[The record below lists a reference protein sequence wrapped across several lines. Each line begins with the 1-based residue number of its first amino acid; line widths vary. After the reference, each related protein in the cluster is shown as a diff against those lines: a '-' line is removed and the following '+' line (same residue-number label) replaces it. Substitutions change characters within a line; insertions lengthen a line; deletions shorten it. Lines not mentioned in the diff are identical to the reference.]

1 VWRYAVRRFV
11 QAVVLWIGVTALSFA
26 IIHAAPGGPVQFFE
40 DPRFSPEVRDEIERS
55 FGLRDPI
62 PVQYARWLSGVVRLD
77 FGRSFADNRPVMER
91 IVERW
96 PNSLQLTVFG
106 LVVGLLGIPLG
117 VASAVRRGGLFDNV
131 VRVAVV
137 LLNAVPHW
145 WLGLMALIVVANT
158 APILPLGGMT
168 TVGRGDLLDRLW
180 HMLLPGTL
188 LAMGGWIV
196 YARFMRSEMLEVLQ
210 QDYVR
215 TARAKG
221 VPEARV
227 LRRHAL
233 RNALIPV
240 ATILGGS
247 LPAFFGGTLL
257 IETIFS
263 WPGLGR
269 LFYDAASGRDYP
281 TLMAVTVIGSFLV
294 LMGNLVADLLYG
306 VVDPRVRYD

>member
-1 VWRYAVRRFV
+1 MWRYALRRFV
-11 QAVVLWIGVTALSFA
+11 QAVLLWLGVTALSFA
-26 IIHAAPGGPVQFFE
+26 IVHAAPGGPVQFFE
-40 DPRFSPEVRDEIERS
+40 DPRFSPEVRDQIEAS
-55 FGLRDPI
+55 LGLHDPI
-62 PVQYARWLSGVVRLD
+62 PLQYVRWLSGVARLD
-77 FGRSFADNRPVMER
+77 FGRSFVDDRPVMDR
-91 IVERW
+91 ILERW
-96 PNSLQLTVFG
+96 PNSLELTVFA
-106 LVVGLLGIPLG
+106 LLLGLLGIPVG
-117 VASAVRRGGLFDNV
+117 AASAVRRGGALDNAT
-131 VRVAVV
+131 RVLVV

-145 WLGLMALIVVANT
+145 WLGLLALIAIANT

-180 HMLLPGTL
+180 HLLLPGTL

-196 YARFMRSEMLEVLQ
+196 YARFMRSEMLEVLR

-221 VPEARV
+221 LPEGAV
-227 LRRHAL
+227 LRRHAV

-247 LPAFFGGTLL
+247 LPAFFGGALL

-269 LFYDAASGRDYP
+269 LFFDAASSRDYP
-281 TLMAVTVIGSFLV
+281 TVMALTVIGSFLV
-294 LMGNLVADLLYG
+294 LMGNLMADLTYG
-306 VVDPRVRYD
+306 LVDPRVRYD

>member
-1 VWRYAVRRFV
+1 VWRYALRRFL
-11 QAVVLWIGVTALSFA
+11 QAIVLWIGVTALSFA

-40 DPRFSPEVRDEIERS
+40 DPRFSAEVRAEIEAS
-55 FGLRDPI
+55 FGLHDPI
-62 PVQYARWLSGVVRLD
+62 PVRYARWASGVVRLD
-77 FGRSFADNRPVMER
+77 FGRSFVDNRPVIER
-91 IVERW
+91 IAERW
-96 PNSLQLTVFG
+96 PNSLQLTVVA
-106 LVVGLLGIPLG
+106 LLLGLLGIPLG
-117 VASAVRRGGLFDNV
+117 VASAVRRGGLFDNTT
-131 VRVAVV
+131 RVFVV

-145 WLGLMALIVVANT
+145 WLGLMALIVIANT

-180 HMLLPGTL
+180 HLILPGTL

-196 YARFMRSEMLEVLQ
+196 YARFMRSEMLEVLR

-221 VPEARV
+221 VPERQV
-227 LRRHAL
+227 LRHHAM

-247 LPAFFGGTLL
+247 LPAFFGGALL
-257 IETIFS
+257 VETIFS

-269 LFYDAASGRDYP
+269 LFYDAASARDYP
-281 TLMAVTVIGSFLV
+281 TVMAVTVIGAFLV
-294 LMGNLVADLLYG
+294 LMGNLIADLLYG

>member
-40 DPRFSPEVRDEIERS
+40 DPRFSPEVRDEIEQS

-62 PVQYARWLSGVVRLD
+62 PVQYARWLSGIVRLD
-77 FGRSFADNRPVMER
+77 FGRSFGDNRPVMER
-91 IVERW
+91 ILERW
-96 PNSLQLTVFG
+96 PNSLQLTLFG
-106 LVVGLLGIPLG
+106 LTVGLLGIPLG
-117 VASAVRRGGLFDNV
+117 VGSAVRRGGAFDNA
-131 VRVAVV
+131 VRTGVV

-158 APILPLGGMT
+158 APVLPLGGMT
-168 TVGRGDLLDRLW
+168 TVGGGGLLDRLW

-221 VPEARV
+221 VPEGRV
-227 LRRHAL
+227 IRRHAL

-269 LFYDAASGRDYP
+269 LFYDAASSRDYP

>member
-1 VWRYAVRRFV
+1 MWRYAVRRFL
-11 QAVVLWIGVTALSFA
+11 QAIVLWIGVTALSFA
-26 IIHAAPGGPVQFFE
+26 IVHAAPGGPVQFFE
-40 DPRFSPEVRDEIERS
+40 DPRFSPEVREEIERS

-62 PVQYARWLSGVVRLD
+62 PIQYVRWLSGIARLD

-91 IVERW
+91 IAERW
-96 PNSLQLTVFG
+96 PNSLQLSLAG
-106 LVVGLLGIPLG
+106 LVLGLLGIPLG
-117 VASAVRRGGLFDNV
+117 VASAIRRGSAFDNAT
-131 VRVAVV
+131 RVFLV

-145 WLGLMALIVVANT
+145 WLGLMVLVVIANT

-168 TVGRGDLLDRLW
+168 TVGHGDLLDRLW
-180 HMLLPGTL
+180 HLILPATL
-188 LAMGGWIV
+188 LAMTGWIV
-196 YARFMRSEMLEVLQ
+196 YGRFLRSEMLEVLR

-221 VPEARV
+221 VPEGRV
-227 LRRHAL
+227 LRRHAM

-247 LPAFFGGTLL
+247 LPVFFGGALL
-257 IETIFS
+257 IETVFS

-269 LFYDAASGRDYP
+269 LFYDAASARDYP
-281 TLMAVTVIGSFLV
+281 TLMAITVIGSLLV